1 MAFAACAF
9 VTLSIEEKFRESKK
23 PAGDMD
29 TIANMLTIIK
39 NGYMAKKLEVLA
51 PYSKHKLAIVKILSA
66 GQFVGL
72 VERSGNII
80 KIELAYENQKPKIH
94 DIKKVSKPGLRIYI
108 KSKNVK
114 KIKGGSGLLVISTP
128 QGVMSGDDAK
138 VKKLGGEVICK
149 VW

>member
-9 VTLSIEEKFRESKK
+9 ATLSIEEKFRESKK

-29 TIANMLTIIK
+29 TTANMLTIIK
-39 NGYMAKKLEVLA
+39 NGYMAKKLEVLV
-51 PYSKHKLAIVKILSA
+51 PYSKHKLAIAKILSA
-66 GQFVGL
+66 QQFVGL
-72 VERSGNII
+72 VERSGKII
-80 KIELAYENQKPKIH
+80 KIELAYEKQKPKIH

-114 KIKGGSGLLVISTP
+114 KIKGGSGLLILSTP
-128 QGVMSGDDAK
+128 KGVMSGDDAK

>member
-1 MAFAACAF
+1 
-9 VTLSIEEKFRESKK
+9 
-23 PAGDMD
+23 MD

-39 NGYMAKKLEVLA
+39 NGYMAKKLEVLV
-51 PYSKHKLAIVKILSA
+51 PLGKHKLAIAKILSA
-66 GQFVGL
+66 AQFVGL
-72 VERSGNII
+72 VEKSGNKI

-114 KIKGGSGLLVISTP
+114 KIKGGKGLILISTP

-138 VKKLGGEVICK
+138 AKKLGGEVICR